1 MEKEVIKNIL
11 SFSGKE
17 ARAFFLKSESYC
29 NLELPEYIDV
39 GKMVRNL
46 FHNIL
51 HGQISLDSIK
61 SPGFLPETLS
71 DINYA
76 LFTNKDGHYEWR
88 KFQLIHPVFYL
99 TLVDLITKEEN
110 WQFIKHRFALYQRNP
125 AII

>member
-1 MEKEVIKNIL
+1 MEKEEIKNIL

-46 FHNIL
+46 FHDIL
-51 HGQISLDSIK
+51 HGQISLDAIK
-61 SPGFLPETLS
+61 SPGCLPETLS

-88 KFQLIHPVFYL
+88 KFQFIHQIGRAHV
-99 TLVDLITKEEN
+99 
-110 WQFIKHRFALYQRNP
+110 
-125 AII
+125 